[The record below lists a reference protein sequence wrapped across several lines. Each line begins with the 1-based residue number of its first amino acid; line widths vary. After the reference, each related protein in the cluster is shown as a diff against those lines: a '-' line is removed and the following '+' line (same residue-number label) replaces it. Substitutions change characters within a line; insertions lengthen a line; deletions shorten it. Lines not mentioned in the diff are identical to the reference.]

1 MVLAM
6 LKRRK
11 TQPKTEPKPKP
22 AQPPPL
28 SPPSSSSNALHAL
41 PNASP
46 NGLPAHASPNPQ
58 NSAALSIPLDAN
70 DSDDEIARF
79 AKQSGIPESIVRIEL
94 RIIQSLYNATHK
106 DIIDRYHTLSMPAL
120 LPILKLRYI
129 RCFWKQ
135 LSQNSESNFPT
146 QSRNNANDAE

>member
-11 TQPKTEPKPKP
+11 NQPKTEPKTKP
-22 AQPPPL
+22 PQPPPS
-28 SPPSSSSNALHAL
+28 SPPLSSPNALSSL
-41 PNASP
+41 PNFSQ
-46 NGLPAHASPNPQ
+46 NGSIASPNPQ
-58 NSAALSIPLDAN
+58 DSASLSIPTTASTN

-79 AKQSGIPESIVRIEL
+79 AKQSGIPESIVRIEF

-106 DIIDRYHTLSMPAL
+106 DIVNRYYTLSMHDL

-135 LSQNSESNFPT
+135 LSQNSESDFPK
-146 QSRNNANDAE
+146 QSKNNANDAE

>member
-1 MVLAM
+1 M

-11 TQPKTEPKPKP
+11 TQPKTEPKTKP

-28 SPPSSSSNALHAL
+28 SPPSLS

-46 NGLPAHASPNPQ
+46 NGLPAHTSPNPQ
-58 NSAALSIPLDAN
+58 NSAALSMPPAASTN

-79 AKQSGIPESIVRIEL
+79 AKQSGIPEGIVRIEFK
-94 RIIQSLYNATHK
+94 IIQSLYNATHK

-129 RCFWKQ
+129 RSFWKQ
-135 LSQNSESNFPT
+135 LSQNSESDFST
-146 QSRNNANDAE
+146 QSKNNTNDAE

>member
-1 MVLAM
+1 M

-11 TQPKTEPKPKP
+11 TQPKTGPKTKP
-22 AQPPPL
+22 VQPPPL
-28 SPPSSSSNALHAL
+28 SPPSSS

-58 NSAALSIPLDAN
+58 NSATLSMPPSAGTS

-79 AKQSGIPESIVRIEL
+79 AKQSGIPEGIVRIEF

-106 DIIDRYHTLSMPAL
+106 DIIDRYHSLPMPAL

-129 RCFWKQ
+129 RSFWKQ
-135 LSQNSESNFPT
+135 LSQNGEFDFPT
-146 QSRNNANDAE
+146 QSKNNANDAE